1 MILFNTTFV
10 YDKNLRDQLC
20 EWVRETWIPEAL
32 RSGMEMPL
40 CAHVP
45 VAQDEALSMA
55 EQGRFDVNADAE
67 AWHGSRGAELLDALY
82 GKFGERVLAFSTLME
97 VFQP

>member
-10 YDKNLRDQLC
+10 YDRNLRGQLC
-20 EWVRETWIPEAL
+20 EWIREVWLTEAL
-32 RSGMEMPL
+32 RSGMELPL

-55 EQGRFDVNADAE
+55 VQGRFEIDADAE
-67 AWHGSRGAELLDALY
+67 AWYSSRGAELLEALH